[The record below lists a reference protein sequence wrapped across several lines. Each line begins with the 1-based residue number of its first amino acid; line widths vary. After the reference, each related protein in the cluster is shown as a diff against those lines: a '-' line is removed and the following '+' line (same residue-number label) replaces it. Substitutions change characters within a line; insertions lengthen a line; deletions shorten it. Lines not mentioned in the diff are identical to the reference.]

1 MILLAI
7 DTTAESI
14 ILALKKDD
22 KEDFFVSEKG
32 AKKHNSVLL
41 RHIDAF
47 LAKNGLTI
55 RDLDYFGVVV
65 GPGSFTGIRV
75 GVATVNAFAFA
86 TGKKIVEATSLEIP
100 YCEKDGKTMVTLD
113 CKHAN
118 FYCGIFEEG
127 KSEYLALTE
136 EEVASYDC
144 LKIRAEEATPSDLL
158 RCCVEKAKKGE
169 FCTQAKPF
177 YLKKSSA
184 EREKGL

>member
-41 RHIDAF
+41 SEIDGF
-47 LAKNGLTI
+47 LAKNALTLSDVEI
-55 RDLDYFGVVV
+55 FGVVT

-86 TGKKIVEATSLEIP
+86 TGKKIAEVTSLEVP
-100 YCEKDGKTMVTLD
+100 SCSENGKVIVTLD
-113 CKHAN
+113 CRHGN
-118 FYCGIFEEG
+118 YYCGIFENG
-127 KSEYLALTE
+127 KKEYLALNE
-136 EEVASYDC
+136 AEIAVLEGKK
-144 LKIRAEEATPSDLL
+144 LKAEDATPSDLL
-158 RCCVEKAKKGE
+158 RCCLEKVRKGE
-169 FCTQAKPF
+169 LCSQAKPF

>member
-22 KEDFFVSEKG
+22 KEDFFVSEKC

-41 RHIDAF
+41 RHIDEF

-86 TGKKIVEATSLEIP
+86 TGKKIVEITSLEIQA
-100 YCEKDGKTMVTLD
+100 CRENGKTIVTLD
-113 CKHAN
+113 CRHGN
-118 FYCGIFEEG
+118 YYCGIFEDG
-127 KSEYLALTE
+127 KKEYLALNE
-136 EEVASYDC
+136 AELASYEGKK
-144 LKIRAEEATPSDLL
+144 LKAEESKPSDLL
-158 RCCVEKAKKGE
+158 YCCEEKARKGE
-169 FCTQAKPF
+169 FCSQAKPF